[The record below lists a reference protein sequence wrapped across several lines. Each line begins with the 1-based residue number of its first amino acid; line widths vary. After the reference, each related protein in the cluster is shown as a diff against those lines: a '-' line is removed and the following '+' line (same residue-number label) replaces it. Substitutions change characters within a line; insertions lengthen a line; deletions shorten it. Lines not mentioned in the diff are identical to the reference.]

1 MGPMHA
7 ANQSRIDLFIGG
19 KQSRIDFRGRADGNQ
34 SGIDLRRVALVVCV
48 ATAATAVTAVTA
60 AAQTSVPRG
69 AAAVHDIRPGPGV
82 TATRLLSEWVPS
94 LADTPGDTAVYVL
107 EGSEPG
113 ATVFVAGGTHG
124 NEIAGIVAAIVLVE
138 RARVQ
143 KGRLIVVPHA
153 NNSAITDVD
162 PERPGP
168 EFVSITVP
176 GGERRFRYG
185 SRRTKAA
192 HQGAPDP
199 PKYVHPA
206 SREELE
212 GTEARNLNRAYPGKA
227 DGTLTQ
233 RMAFG
238 ILQVIQREKAS
249 LAFDFH
255 EAGPESRL
263 AWMIVAHPKNIDVAA
278 AAVLDL
284 DAQGL
289 TMKLEPSSATFRGLS
304 HREWG
309 DSSTAQ
315 AYLFETPSPSMVNDT
330 KGIDFVT
337 DARLP
342 LAKRVGAQL
351 ASFAAVLG
359 AYNAE
364 AAPAARATIAGV
376 PGLTEVEKAGIGAYL
391 R

>member
-1 MGPMHA
+1 MRNRLWPVLTLCA
-7 ANQSRIDLFIGG
+7 A
-19 KQSRIDFRGRADGNQ
+19 
-34 SGIDLRRVALVVCV
+34 VAG
-48 ATAATAVTAVTA
+48 AGTAV
-60 AAQTSVPRG
+60 AQILVPRG
-69 AAAVHDIRPGPGV
+69 PAATHDIRPGPGV
-82 TATRLLSEWVPS
+82 TATRLLSEWAPS
-94 LADTPGDTAVYVL
+94 LAGTPGDTAVYVL
-107 EGSEPG
+107 EGAEPG

-138 RARVQ
+138 RVRVQ
-143 KGRLIVVPHA
+143 RGRLIVVPHA

-168 EFVSITVP
+168 EFVTVATP

-199 PKYVHPA
+199 PKYVHPK

-212 GTEARNLNRAYPGKA
+212 GPEARNLNRAYPGTV

-233 RMAFG
+233 RVAFG
-238 ILQVIQREKAS
+238 ILQLIQREKAS

-263 AWMIVAHPKNIDVAA
+263 AWMIVANPKNIDVAA

-309 DSSTAQ
+309 DESPAQ

-330 KGIDFVT
+330 KGVDFVT
-337 DARLP
+337 DPRLP

-351 ASFAAVLG
+351 ASFSAVLD
-359 AYNAE
+359 AYNAG
-364 AAPAARATIAGV
+364 APLAARFAVADV
-376 PGLTEVEKAGIGAYL
+376 PGLAEVEKAGVGAFL